1 MPTPLRIPMS
11 KVVYQATKKQA
22 YFHAAPEMYKL
33 FGGAMGGG
41 KSWALCAEAIALSQ
55 QYPGNRGYLCRDTFT
70 AFRRTTL
77 MTLEAML
84 DRAGLVEQHHQSAFY
99 FLLKNGSIIM
109 YGGLGDDK
117 KAIEKLKSMDLGFF
131 GIDEA
136 SETSESY
143 FLMLSTRLRLK
154 LPGIKYFG
162 LLASNP
168 DPGWLKRRFIDQKLP
183 DHVFIQALP
192 GDNPQLAE
200 GYLDRLKSI
209 LPEEW
214 QKRYIQGDWT
224 AFEGVNSV
232 FPYSA
237 LIESQQIPQIGK
249 RKKLG
254 VDVARYG
261 DDSSVIAL
269 REGNTG
275 HIIESVQGSDLMTV
289 TGLVVRAAKDNKP
302 VDDINVDADGMGAGV
317 VDRLREL
324 GHPVS
329 EIHAGE
335 RAQDPDRFSNKKAE
349 MYWEFRELILNG
361 EVRLPEDLELLAQM
375 ASCSYRIKSSGQIE
389 IVSKEEMKKMGMKS
403 PDRAE
408 AMIYAFTEP
417 PSGPWIRSL
426 A

>member
-1 MPTPLRIPMS
+1 MNLSR
-11 KVVYQATKKQA
+11 VVYQATKKQA
-22 YFHAAPEMYKL
+22 YFHAAPEMFKL

-77 MTLEAML
+77 MVLESML
-84 DRAGLVEQHHQSAFY
+84 DRAGLVEQHHQSAYY

-109 YGGLGDDK
+109 YGGLGDDR
-117 KAIEKLKSMDLGFF
+117 KAIEKLKSMDLGWF

-168 DPGWLKRRFIDQKLP
+168 DPGWLKRRFIDQHLP

-192 GDNPQLAE
+192 GDNPQLAL

-237 LIESQQIPQIGK
+237 IVDCQQIPQAGK
-249 RKKLG
+249 KKRLG

-269 REGNTG
+269 KEGNAG
-275 HIIESVQGSDLMTV
+275 QIIQSAQGSDLMTV
-289 TGLVVRAAKDNKP
+289 TGLVVRAIKEFKP
-302 VDDINVDADGMGAGV
+302 NEETNVDADGLGAGV

-324 GHPVS
+324 GHS
-329 EIHAGE
+329 INEIHAGE
-335 RAQDPDRFSNKKAE
+335 KSQDSDKYANKKAE
-349 MYWEFRELILNG
+349 MYWLFREQIING
-361 EVRLPEDLELLAQM
+361 DVNLPDDPELLAQL
-375 ASCSYRIKSSGQIE
+375 AGCSYRIKSTGQIE
-389 IVSKEEMKKMGMKS
+389 IVPKEEMKKMGMKS

-408 AMIYAFTEP
+408 ALIYAFTEP

-426 A
+426 G